1 MPSGCAPHE
10 GIARRVVPF
19 GSVSDMPRQTLV
31 AAAGI
36 ACVLALAAGTGA
48 QSPPPATPA
57 PAARTVRV
65 AVFAEAPFAVHDAS
79 GRWGGYAI
87 TLLDAA
93 AADAKL
99 VLDVRPCATLREVFE
114 GVASGAADIGV
125 GNTLVTSE
133 RLGSVD
139 FSQPILDGG
148 LRVMVPSDR
157 SLSPSR
163 IMAGL
168 WADGHVHVVLG
179 GAVVTLAVAVV
190 LLAVLRRVDREF
202 TRHWHEGFA
211 ESLYHVVSVVMTGR
225 TSYKGQI
232 APSWVGKI
240 VAALWLVFGV
250 ASVAYLTS
258 SLTSVMTA
266 EAASARIA
274 GPQDLHGRTVGTL
287 QGSVGD
293 RYCAEHSLDVVR
305 FSTVEQAASALVA
318 KQVDAVVADA
328 QTLEYY
334 DTSHPEV
341 PVTVVGEV
349 FERRHYAYPMRRGDD
364 DLRLRMDRAIVSLR
378 EDGAMDR
385 IRARWFGK

>member
-1 MPSGCAPHE
+1 
-10 GIARRVVPF
+10 
-19 GSVSDMPRQTLV
+19 
-31 AAAGI
+31 
-36 ACVLALAAGTGA
+36 
-48 QSPPPATPA
+48 
-57 PAARTVRV
+57 
-65 AVFAEAPFAVHDAS
+65 
-79 GRWGGYAI
+79 
-87 TLLDAA
+87 
-93 AADAKL
+93 
-99 VLDVRPCATLREVFE
+99 
-114 GVASGAADIGV
+114 
-125 GNTLVTSE
+125 
-133 RLGSVD
+133 
-139 FSQPILDGG
+139 
-148 LRVMVPSDR
+148 
-157 SLSPSR
+157 
-163 IMAGL
+163 
-168 WADGHVHVVLG
+168 VHVVLG

-211 ESLYHVVSVVMTGR
+211 ESLYHVVSVVMTGK

-274 GPQDLHGRTVGTL
+274 GPRDLHGRTVGTL

-349 FERRHYAYPMRRGDD
+349 FERRHYAYPMRRGDA
-364 DLRLRMDRAIVSLR
+364 DLRMRMDRAIVSLR